1 MKIRYYML
9 MHRRFYKYLIENI
22 SKRYETMMEIVKA
35 CCENQEMV
43 IVKYD
48 ENDEDL
54 FLCGYRKHY
63 NEEEVI
69 MKCVNERG
77 QYDGYAMLMSSRI
90 WRMNYKELMGK
101 DKS

>member
-54 FLCGYRKHY
+54 FLIFFPSYDTCGQSTNWLNVSIKRRVRRRKST
-63 NEEEVI
+63 
-69 MKCVNERG
+69 
-77 QYDGYAMLMSSRI
+77 L
-90 WRMNYKELMGK
+90 
-101 DKS
+101 

>member
-1 MKIRYYML
+1 
-9 MHRRFYKYLIENI
+9 
-22 SKRYETMMEIVKA
+22 MMEIVKA

-54 FLCGYRKHY
+54 FLCGYIKHY

-69 MKCVNERG
+69 MKCVNERRG
-77 QYDGYAMLMSSRI
+77 RCYCRCGLWQ
-90 WRMNYKELMGK
+90 N
-101 DKS
+101 